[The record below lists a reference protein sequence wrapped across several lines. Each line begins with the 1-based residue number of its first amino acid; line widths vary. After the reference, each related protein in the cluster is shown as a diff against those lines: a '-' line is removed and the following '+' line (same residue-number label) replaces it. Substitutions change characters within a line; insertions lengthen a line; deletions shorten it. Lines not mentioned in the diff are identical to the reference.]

1 MASCW
6 ILRKVFF
13 FFQLLKSSY
22 LGHTFFVNIIYCPSQ
37 IEVCKPKPRSACNI
51 VADDD
56 FSATTYCKLTIYI
69 KNNCGW
75 PPFYSNLNIQYKENL
90 QVLKIHF
97 ALQVNLLIFF
107 NEFIFVLTFKYK
119 I

>member
-1 MASCW
+1 MHFCDGKLLDS
-6 ILRKVFF
+6 KKGVF

-56 FSATTYCKLTIYI
+56 FSATTYCKLIYH
-69 KNNCGW
+69 
-75 PPFYSNLNIQYKENL
+75 E
-90 QVLKIHF
+90 
-97 ALQVNLLIFF
+97 
-107 NEFIFVLTFKYK
+107 
-119 I
+119 